1 MKLTGKKLQSAHGA
15 RRTAGTVGRGHG
27 SGWGTTAGRGTKGQR
42 ARSGGR
48 RGLALFGSKTLIQS
62 VPKLRGFQSLKKKP
76 TTITLS
82 RLQAAFADGTIIT
95 LKELAA
101 ARLIAG
107 EKTAAKLVG
116 NIKLEKKFT
125 ISGIPASAGART
137 AIEAAGG
144 SVNA

>member
-1 MKLTGKKLQSAHGA
+1 MKLDGKKLKSAHGA

-62 VPKLRGFQSLKKKP
+62 LPKLRGFKSLAKKA

-82 RLQAAFADGTIIT
+82 QLQRAFADGTIIT
-95 LKELAA
+95 PKELVAA
-101 ARLIAG
+101 HLIVG
-107 EKTAAKLVG
+107 EKSPVKLVG

-125 ISGIPASAGART
+125 VSGIPASAGART